1 MLPLALSIIPFA
13 LLTGIA
19 GIKVGIPPGTAFV
32 FSILVYA
39 GASQLVAYQLIA
51 SNTPILLVL
60 LSCAMVNLRFMMY
73 SATVAPY
80 LSKLSLRVRTLY
92 AYLMTD
98 QVVALSIQRFT
109 REPSTDAATEKPFQ
123 HWFYAG
129 AGVLMVT
136 FWQSAVA
143 VGIFVGA
150 SVPPEWSLEFS
161 IPLSFLALMA
171 PMIKDRPV
179 AMAALAAAITA
190 AVTGTFPY
198 RTGLMI
204 SAVVG
209 VTVGLLVESA
219 GSQPRT
225 ANPEVQA

>member
-19 GIKVGIPPGTAFV
+19 GVKVGMPAGTAFV

-51 SNTPILLVL
+51 SGTPILLVL

-73 SATVAPY
+73 SATVAPF
-80 LSKLSLRVRTLY
+80 LSKLSLRMRTLY

-98 QVVALSIQRFT
+98 QVVALSIQHFT
-109 REPSTDAATEKPFQ
+109 ENTDDAIEKPHQ

-129 AGVLMVT
+129 TGVLMVT
-136 FWQSAVA
+136 VWQAAVA
-143 VGIFVGA
+143 VGIFVGT
-150 SVPPEWSLEFS
+150 SIPPEWGLEFS
-161 IPLSFLALMA
+161 IPLSFLALVM
-171 PMIKDRPV
+171 PTLKDRPIV
-179 AMAALAAAITA
+179 LAALASGITAAIT
-190 AVTGTFPY
+190 GNFPY

-204 SAVVG
+204 SALVG
-209 VTVGLLVESA
+209 VTVGLVAETVRDQRA
-219 GSQPRT
+219 QK
-225 ANPEVQA
+225 PEVQA